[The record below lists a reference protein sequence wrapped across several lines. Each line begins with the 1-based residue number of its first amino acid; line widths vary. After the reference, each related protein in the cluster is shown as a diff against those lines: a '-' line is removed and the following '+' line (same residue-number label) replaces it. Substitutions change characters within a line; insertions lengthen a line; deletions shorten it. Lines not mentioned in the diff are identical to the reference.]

1 MWRTGQAWVEQEERK
16 EERGRKRKEKK
27 GRKGKGQTRK
37 THTTKQSSCVSPG
50 KDHVGCYLSWVGWV
64 GDVSAS
70 KPPPLRICVN
80 SGPWKQRL
88 RKHLLAE
95 ELTSGRGKAN
105 QLGTF
110 ILTVTKNTLHSWRG
124 RSNWLFDLPEA
135 NFQTDVVT
143 VYSKDEGHAAK
154 HKRTLLTV
162 MGNLM
167 WLSSLGRPTT
177 KQPATTEFSLNEL
190 GRRWG
195 GHPLGLGLAG
205 LHSPESYL
213 PPGNQAAWLSHLA
226 LPRLFIYKR

>member
-1 MWRTGQAWVEQEERK
+1 MWRTGQVWVEQEERK

-27 GRKGKGQTRK
+27 GRKGEGQTRK

-50 KDHVGCYLSWVGWV
+50 KDYVGCYLSWVGWV

-110 ILTVTKNTLHSWRG
+110 ILTDSHKEHLAFPERQIKLAIWSSWSQFPDWCCDSLLQRW
-124 RSNWLFDLPEA
+124 RSRCKT
-135 NFQTDVVT
+135 QTHPTYCDGKLDVT
-143 VYSKDEGHAAK
+143 VKSGKANNETASNNWV
-154 HKRTLLTV
+154 LTEWAGQEV
-162 MGNLM
+162 G
-167 WLSSLGRPTT
+167 WTPSWSGVGRPAQSW
-177 KQPATTEFSLNEL
+177 KLPAT
-190 GRRWG
+190 R
-195 GHPLGLGLAG
+195 
-205 LHSPESYL
+205 
-213 PPGNQAAWLSHLA
+213 
-226 LPRLFIYKR
+226 